1 MAIAYHSNNAF
12 PQPVVS
18 ADAMYKTIRDKG
30 IIPFFVNPIQGYSI
44 EDLTPPQCWFA
55 SEESDGVLGPWD
67 WKIDCIQTGDIVYA
81 KFLNGKAAFATP
93 DWYRELL
100 NVRRSLPKYQPD
112 ETQQKVLDY
121 LYQHGTVSIKEIRQ
135 LLDVKKNV
143 ADGIIGKLMM
153 QCRVITGDIQ
163 RVYRGEFLTYNG
175 WQVSTFCTPEDYFED
190 AVVPVCT
197 PEESKQ
203 KLIEHIASLSGETE
217 TKKIM
222 KLLGF

>member
-1 MAIAYHSNNAF
+1 MSIPYRSSGLVS
-12 PQPVVS
+12 PSVVS
-18 ADAMYKTIRDKG
+18 ADAMYKTIREKG

-44 EDLTPPQCWFA
+44 EEMTPPQCWFA
-55 SEESDGVLGPWD
+55 SEENDGVLGPWD
-67 WKIDCIQTGDIVYA
+67 WKIDCVQTGDIVYA

-93 DWYRELL
+93 EWYRELL

-112 ETQQKVLDY
+112 DKQNRVLDY

-135 LLDVKKNV
+135 LLDVKKSV
-143 ADGIIGKLMM
+143 ADNIIGKLMM

-175 WQVSTFCTPEDYFED
+175 WQISTFCTPEDYFED
-190 AVVPVCT
+190 AVLPVCS

-203 KLIEHIASLSGETE
+203 KLIAHVAELSGETE
-217 TKKIM
+217 MKKIK
-222 KLLGF
+222 KLLSL